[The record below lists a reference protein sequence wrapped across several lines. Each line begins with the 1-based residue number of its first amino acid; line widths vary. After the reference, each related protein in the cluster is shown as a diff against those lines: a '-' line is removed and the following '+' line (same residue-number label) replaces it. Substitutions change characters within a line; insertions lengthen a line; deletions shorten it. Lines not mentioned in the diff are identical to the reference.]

1 MSSAAPSASG
11 VVIDTA
17 VFGARLSP
25 ARANLA
31 HDYGPLVAGRPAYV
45 SFVTVAELRFGARLA
60 NWGESRLRRLENL
73 LSAAVVVWAGESLV
87 DTYAN
92 LRRDCVR
99 RGHGLSQKDHEADR
113 WVAATA
119 LWLGVPLV
127 AHDGIFRDVPGL
139 ELVTLLAT

>member
-1 MSSAAPSASG
+1 LSSAVPAATG

-25 ARANLA
+25 ARASVA
-31 HDYGPLVAGRPAYV
+31 EEYTPLVAGRAAYV

-60 NWGESRLRRLENL
+60 NWGQPRLRRLENL
-73 LSAAVVVWAGESLV
+73 LSAATVVWPSEGLV
-87 DTYAN
+87 DTYAD
-92 LRRDCVR
+92 LRHDCVR
-99 RGHGLSQKDHEADR
+99 LGHGLSQKDHEADR
-113 WVAATA
+113 WVAASA

-139 ELVTLLAT
+139 DLVTLLA